1 MTLVLKALVQP
12 NTEGDRL
19 FITDVT
25 GAYAASTNEGGWGD
39 AGVPNPDLV
48 NSALVAI
55 AIRKASE
62 GDENLAPVATAARF
76 NPLATNDDQTTFEFY
91 YKNDGSHN
99 AYLMR
104 LPVSSDAIVDLDG
117 NTLVDGDYF
126 YNSVLLDVYKMVGAT
141 PTLLESLSEMIDNDT
156 IVQTLCQDIFQ
167 PLQAKDRAARYL
179 KMVATRKTNCS
190 ENPEF
195 QDLRGHTE
203 DLISNDYAF
212 RSGLTIQA
220 QDMVEQKLDE
230 LNIDNVN

>member
-1 MTLVLKALVQP
+1 
-12 NTEGDRL
+12 
-19 FITDVT
+19 
-25 GAYAASTNEGGWGD
+25 
-39 AGVPNPDLV
+39 
-48 NSALVAI
+48 
-55 AIRKASE
+55 
-62 GDENLAPVATAARF
+62 
-76 NPLATNDDQTTFEFY
+76 
-91 YKNDGSHN
+91 
-99 AYLMR
+99 MR